1 MSRSSLRGSSHSGL
15 LATLDQRFLNALPE
29 TAPTAGAAAWTA
41 AVVVYRPDLAKLEA
55 VLASA
60 EATPSLCRGI
70 VVDNSEHPGADT
82 AHLVARHPRFDYRV
96 NPRGNAGFGQAH
108 NWGFAYLPQADFHAV
123 LNPDVAFA
131 PEAVER
137 LIAAMQAD
145 PALVL
150 AAPTLW
156 NADGTRQHL
165 FKRYPSVR
173 ALFGRRFAGP
183 LYRTLGFDR
192 DDWFFTMRDCDE
204 DAPLEPEF
212 VSGAFMFF
220 RSAAFEALGG
230 FDEGFFMYLE
240 DCDITLRA
248 RALGRVRS
256 VPEAHV
262 MHHWA
267 RGNHRSLRL
276 TLAAIRSAVRLFN
289 KHGWRWRDPRLPR
302 R

>member
-1 MSRSSLRGSSHSGL
+1 M
-15 LATLDQRFLNALPE
+15 NAVP
-29 TAPTAGAAAWTA
+29 AAAHAASWTA
-41 AVVVYRPDLAKLEA
+41 AVVVHRPDLAKLDA

-60 EATPSLCRGI
+60 EASPRLLHGI
-70 VVDNSEHPGADT
+70 VVDNSEKPAPATADVVT
-82 AHLVARHPRFDYRV
+82 RHPRFDYRV
-96 NPRGNAGFGQAH
+96 NPHGNAGFGQAH
-108 NWGFAYLPQADFHAV
+108 NWAFAELAERSAGAEFHAV
-123 LNPDVAFA
+123 LNPDIAFERDA
-131 PEAVER
+131 IER

-156 NADGTRQHL
+156 NPDGTRQHL

-183 LYRTLGFDR
+183 LYRVLGFDR
-192 DDWFFTMRDCDE
+192 DDAFFTMRDRDE
-204 DAPLEPEF
+204 REPLDLEF

-220 RSAAFEALGG
+220 RKDAFAALGG

-248 RALGRVRS
+248 RTLGHVRS

-262 MHHWA
+262 VHHWA

-276 TLAAIRSAVRLFN
+276 TFVAIRSAIRLFN
-289 KHGWRWRDPRLPR
+289 KHGWRWRDPRLQR
-302 R
+302 QQ

>member
-1 MSRSSLRGSSHSGL
+1 M
-15 LATLDQRFLNALPE
+15 NAVP
-29 TAPTAGAAAWTA
+29 AAEHAARWTA
-41 AVVVYRPDLAKLEA
+41 AIVVYRPDLVKLEA

-60 EATPSLCRGI
+60 EASPQLLRGI
-70 VVDNSEHPGADT
+70 VVDNSETPAEAT
-82 AHLVARHPRFDYRV
+82 AALVARHPRFDYRV

-108 NWGFAYLPQADFHAV
+108 NWAFAQLAKRSAGADFHAV
-123 LNPDVAFA
+123 LNPDIAF
-131 PEAVER
+131 ER
-137 LIAAMQAD
+137 DAIEQLIAAMQAD

-156 NADGTRQHL
+156 NPDGTRQHL

-183 LYRTLGFDR
+183 LYRVLGFDR
-192 DDWFFTMRDCDE
+192 DDAFFTMRDRDE
-204 DAPLEPEF
+204 REPLDLEF

-220 RSAAFEALGG
+220 RRDAFAALGG

-248 RALGRVRS
+248 RTLGPARS

-262 MHHWA
+262 VHHWA
-267 RGNHRSLRL
+267 RGNHRSFWL
-276 TLAAIRSAVRLFN
+276 TFVAIRSAIRLFN
-289 KHGWRWRDPRLPR
+289 KHGWRWRDPRLQR
-302 R
+302 RA